1 MDVQRDLEAAVAL
14 FFDFLQEEGTE
25 WNAIGEMSE
34 LQLADLLFKAF
45 PTDAVV
51 RNGVRAVCEHWR
63 WELRFH
69 RASVRP
75 PVQQQQQR
83 QQLNA
88 FDTQFLS
95 GQSAGQ
101 GTKTVY
107 IIRQPNRNNPA
118 TSPVAPPLSPV
129 RDLPPTATRQDH
141 AVAWQGNKTW
151 NAPSPTLVRSAP
163 QKAAHFTTLQSFADP
178 RSADAMLFQTASD
191 ASLSAE
197 ADSTL
202 DSCASGLAMDS
213 CDDSLVASV
222 LSDLGIALDVA
233 C

>member
-1 MDVQRDLEAAVAL
+1 MNVQLELEAAVAL

-63 WELRFH
+63 WELRFQ

-75 PVQQQQQR
+75 PVQQQR
-83 QQLNA
+83 QQVNS

-95 GQSAGQ
+95 GQSAAP

-129 RDLPPTATRQDH
+129 RDPPPTTTR
-141 AVAWQGNKTW
+141 QGNKSW

-163 QKAAHFTTLQSFADP
+163 QKAAHFTTLQQFADP
-178 RSADAMLFQTASD
+178 RSADAMLLQASSE
-191 ASLSAE
+191 ASAMSAE

-202 DSCASGLAMDS
+202 DSCATAVDS

-233 C
+233 S